1 MYDDRILNA
10 YLGKKEFK
18 DKNYSENDLKSWI
31 CCLHNEIK
39 NIHNIKDGTVVYK
52 GVKLKFPSDIG
63 IGSKFY
69 SREFFITSPEKEIS
83 ESFVKGRNATIMVIT
98 ILNKCTNSIHNFCC
112 DTQIFSPYPLEKEV
126 IFTSHCSFI
135 VADITHIN
143 NIDYISLVCE
153 GFLFD

>member
-1 MYDDRILNA
+1 MKKYLYDDRILNA

-63 IGSKFY
+63 IG
-69 SREFFITSPEKEIS
+69 
-83 ESFVKGRNATIMVIT
+83 
-98 ILNKCTNSIHNFCC
+98 
-112 DTQIFSPYPLEKEV
+112 
-126 IFTSHCSFI
+126 
-135 VADITHIN
+135 
-143 NIDYISLVCE
+143 
-153 GFLFD
+153 